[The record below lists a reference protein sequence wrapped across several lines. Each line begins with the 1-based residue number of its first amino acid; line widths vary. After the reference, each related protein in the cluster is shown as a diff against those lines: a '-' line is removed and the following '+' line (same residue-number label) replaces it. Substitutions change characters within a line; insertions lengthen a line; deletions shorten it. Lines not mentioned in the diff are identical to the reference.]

1 MRIVVSGGAGRVGRF
16 VIEELA
22 SAGHEVTSLDLAPI
36 ADRHPDI
43 RYMLGNVGQPEDV
56 FGTLGYAR
64 AEAMIHLAAWSD
76 PGIVPD
82 TRTYADNV
90 AATFNVLDA
99 AEKLGLR
106 RVLLASSAQV
116 YGFAEH
122 APLFAPVTEDHP
134 LRPLNSYALSKIAGE
149 DAAAYF
155 ARRGLNTLSLRIMGA
170 RAPQDMKA
178 ELAKA
183 FVRPEQDRFLL
194 WTRVD
199 ARDIAIGCRQA
210 LEAPTVASGIYNLS
224 GAQNIFGQDTADLLV
239 KHAPE
244 TERAKLRAGPA
255 SPFSSAKARAA
266 FGYEPRYVWSAQIDH
281 WPQADG

>member
-22 SAGHEVTSLDLAPI
+22 AAGHEVTSLDLAPI
-36 ADRHPDI
+36 ANRHPDI
-43 RYMLGNVGQPEDV
+43 RYMLGNVGRPEDV
-56 FGTLGYAR
+56 FGTLGYAK
-64 AEAMIHLAAWSD
+64 ADAMIHLAAWSD

-106 RVLLASSAQV
+106 RVILASSAQV

-170 RAPQDMKA
+170 RAPQDMKNEVVRA
-178 ELAKA
+178 LG
-183 FVRPEQDRFLL
+183 RPEQERFLL

-210 LEAPTVASGIYNLS
+210 LEAETVESGIYNLS
-224 GAQNIFGQDTADLLV
+224 GAHNIFGRETADLLQQF
-239 KHAPE
+239 APE
-244 TERAKLRAGPA
+244 TDRSGMPAGQL

-266 FGYEPRYVWSAQIDH
+266 FGYEPRHLPSDTA
-281 WPQADG
+281 

>member
-22 SAGHEVTSLDLAPI
+22 AAGHEVTSLDLAPT
-36 ADRHPDI
+36 ANRHPDI
-43 RYMLGNVGQPEDV
+43 RYMLGNVGRPEDV
-56 FGTLGYAR
+56 FGTLGYAK
-64 AEAMIHLAAWSD
+64 ADAMIHLAAWSD

-99 AEKLGLR
+99 SEKLGLR
-106 RVLLASSAQV
+106 RVILASSAQV

-122 APLFAPVTEDHP
+122 APLFAPATEDHP

-170 RAPQDMKA
+170 RAPQDMKSEVVRA
-178 ELAKA
+178 LG
-183 FVRPEQDRFLL
+183 RPEQERFLL

-210 LEAPTVASGIYNLS
+210 LEVETVESGIYNLS
-224 GAQNIFGQDTADLLV
+224 GSHNIFGRETADLLQQF
-239 KHAPE
+239 APE
-244 TERAKLRAGPA
+244 TDRSSLPAGQL

-266 FGYEPRYVWSAQIDH
+266 FGYEPRHLPSEAV
-281 WPQADG
+281 

>member
-1 MRIVVSGGAGRVGRF
+1 MRVVVSGGAGRVGRF

-22 SAGHEVTSLDLAPI
+22 VAGHEVTSLDLAPVT
-36 ADRHPDI
+36 DRNPGI
-43 RYMLGNVGQPEDV
+43 RYMLGNVGKAEDV
-56 FGTLGYAR
+56 YGTLGYAK
-64 AEAMIHLAAWSD
+64 ADAMIHLAAWSD

-90 AATFNVLDA
+90 GATFNVLDA

-106 RVLLASSAQV
+106 RVILASSAQV

-149 DAAAYF
+149 NAAAYF
-155 ARRGLNTLSLRIMGA
+155 ARRGLNTLSFRIMGA
-170 RAPQDMKA
+170 RAPQDMAA
-178 ELAKA
+178 EVDRALT
-183 FVRPEQDRFLL
+183 RPERERFLL

-210 LEAPTVASGIYNLS
+210 LETETVPSGIYNLS
-224 GAQNIFGQDTADLLV
+224 GSHNIFGRETAELLE
-239 KHAPE
+239 KYAPE
-244 TERAKLRAGPA
+244 VNRVHVPSGQT
-255 SPFSSAKARAA
+255 SPFSSDKARAS
-266 FGYEPRYVWSAQIDH
+266 FGYEPVHACA
-281 WPQADG
+281 PQAPD